1 MPPTKA
7 RQTAAEATATRP
19 VTITAVVDCPG
30 ILASRS
36 TRGNLYLYDTNKA
49 SGSTGLGTEEL
60 QTPVKKGDQ
69 ILWNIHVLECE
80 TFASIDGIE
89 IDEQICVPEKRVYP
103 STDISYWTATVL
115 KDIPELVPYQ
125 IRFRL
130 GSLTE
135 PITSTSSPALV
146 R

>member
-7 RQTAAEATATRP
+7 RQTATGAIAGRP
-19 VTITAVVDCPG
+19 VTITAVVDSPG

-36 TRGNLYLYDTNKA
+36 THGNLYLYDTNKA

-60 QTPVKKGDQ
+60 RTPVKKGDQ
-69 ILWNIHVLECE
+69 ILWNVQVLECE

-89 IDEQICVPEKRVYP
+89 IDEQICVPERQVYP

-115 KDIPELVPYQ
+115 KEIPELVPYQ

-130 GSLTE
+130 GSLAE

>member
-7 RQTAAEATATRP
+7 RQSETGATATRP

-36 TRGNLYLYDTNKA
+36 THGNLYMYDTNKA
-49 SGSTGLGTEEL
+49 TGSTGLGTEEL
-60 QTPVKKGDQ
+60 RTPVKKGDQ
-69 ILWNIHVLECE
+69 ILWNVHVLECE
-80 TFASIDGIE
+80 TFASIDGID
-89 IDEQICVPEKRVYP
+89 IDEQICVPEKKVYP

-115 KDIPELVPYQ
+115 KDMPELVPYQ

-135 PITSTSSPALV
+135 PITSTSSSALV

>member
-89 IDEQICVPEKRVYP
+89 IDEQICVPEQKVYP

-135 PITSTSSPALV
+135 PITSTSSPSLV